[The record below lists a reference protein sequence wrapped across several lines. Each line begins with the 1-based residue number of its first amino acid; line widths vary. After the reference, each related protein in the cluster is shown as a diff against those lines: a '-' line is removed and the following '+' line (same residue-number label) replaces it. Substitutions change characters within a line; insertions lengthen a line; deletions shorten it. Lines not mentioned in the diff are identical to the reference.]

1 MDILEEISSFMISK
15 NVCGKVINS
24 HINDRNPFIELRLS
38 MLLSKISIRH
48 NLLCMNIVKE
58 IYVFK
63 ISKNACKKVLNSHK
77 NNRNVVCK
85 NCVKTYLYM
94 I

>member
-24 HINDRNPFIELRLS
+24 HINVRNPFIELRLS

-48 NLLCMNIVKE
+48 NLL
-58 IYVFK
+58 
-63 ISKNACKKVLNSHK
+63 
-77 NNRNVVCK
+77 
-85 NCVKTYLYM
+85 
-94 I
+94 